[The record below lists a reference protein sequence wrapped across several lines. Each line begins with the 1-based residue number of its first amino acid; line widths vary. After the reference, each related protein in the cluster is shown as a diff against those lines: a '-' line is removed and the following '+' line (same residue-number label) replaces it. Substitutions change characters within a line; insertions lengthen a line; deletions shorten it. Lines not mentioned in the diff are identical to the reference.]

1 MVSIVIGY
9 EGFDK
14 GLHTFIV
21 RGVAGMTYS
30 FTAANY
36 EEYSDKVIS
45 AIERV
50 CNFCGLPPDGTG
62 LHAVIEFIPD

>member
-9 EGFDK
+9 EGFDE
-14 GLHTFIV
+14 GLHTFVV
-21 RGVAGMTYS
+21 RGVAGLTYS

-36 EEYSDKVIS
+36 AEYSDKVIA

-50 CNFCGLPPDGTG
+50 CNFCGLPSDGSG
-62 LHAVIEFIPD
+62 LHVLIEYIPD